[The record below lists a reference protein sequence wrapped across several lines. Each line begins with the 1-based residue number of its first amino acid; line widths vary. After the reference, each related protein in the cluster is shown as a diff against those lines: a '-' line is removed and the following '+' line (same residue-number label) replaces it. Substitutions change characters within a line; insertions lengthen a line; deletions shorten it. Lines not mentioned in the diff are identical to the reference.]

1 MRVFQ
6 TFNASVIPAI
16 VAGRAKGV
24 IWAMNAFAC
33 TARVAGI
40 LRTINSIITALGAE
54 DARSSCSIALWNY
67 ALVLAGAIRV
77 FETLD
82 TPEAFAAAA
91 SGTCRVIWCKNAI
104 SRLAGIFSAVNII
117 VAWNWD
123 IIARSS
129 KRIADLICTV
139 VAVI

>member
-24 IWAMNAFAC
+24 FWAMNAIAC
-33 TARVAGI
+33 IARVAGI
-40 LRTINSIITALGAE
+40 LCTINSIITALGAE
-54 DARSSCSIALWNY
+54 EARSRCSIALWNY

-91 SGTCRVIWCKNAI
+91 RGTCRVIWYKNAI
-104 SRLAGIFSAVNII
+104 PILAGIFSAVNII

-123 IIARSS
+123 IIARTS
-129 KRIADLICTV
+129 KRIADVICTV